1 MAVAKER
8 LTYSHIKTRLN
19 CAMAEHYR
27 YELELV
33 PRVQSHHLSL
43 GSAVHKGLETGSIDA
58 ALTTF
63 DGIFPSTQE
72 EQDQLELDRITCEAM
87 LTGYFAQFE
96 SFAAYEA
103 EIEFAVPIVNPRT
116 QALSKRFVLA
126 GKVDGLAKID
136 NEWWVCEY
144 KTASRLD
151 RAYIDRL
158 ALDTQI
164 TTYIYGLQRTR
175 GIRIAGVLYRIL
187 KKPTIKQRQ
196 KESAAQFRDRL
207 VEDYK
212 ERADFYYDEQRLYR
226 SQADL
231 CTFEAELWAFTQRL
245 LAERREGLHIR
256 NTSQCT
262 AYGGCPYIPLC
273 LGDREAMNL
282 YVTQAAN
289 NELAKGDDENGG

>member
-136 NEWWVCEY
+136 TEWWVC
-144 KTASRLD
+144 
-151 RAYIDRL
+151 
-158 ALDTQI
+158 
-164 TTYIYGLQRTR
+164 
-175 GIRIAGVLYRIL
+175 
-187 KKPTIKQRQ
+187 
-196 KESAAQFRDRL
+196 
-207 VEDYK
+207 
-212 ERADFYYDEQRLYR
+212 
-226 SQADL
+226 
-231 CTFEAELWAFTQRL
+231 
-245 LAERREGLHIR
+245 
-256 NTSQCT
+256 
-262 AYGGCPYIPLC
+262 
-273 LGDREAMNL
+273 
-282 YVTQAAN
+282 
-289 NELAKGDDENGG
+289 